1 MGTIPLA
8 YSSRACERTPRLAL
22 EGWRPPGAR
31 LSHRAASQV
40 APPRPRSQRRHP
52 RLAAA
57 APRRHHGAFQTAPRL
72 PRSAGGER
80 CPGPAPPAD
89 RPTLSRGPYLL
100 RSAGPPAGRGRGQG
114 AAAALA
120 ARLPPPAAARQRPPH
135 APGRRVANGR
145 AQRPPR
151 ARGPPPSLPPRAAPA
166 PGCPHGRES
175 RPASG
180 QRRRRLPAPGRCR
193 RRLGRGERRAAG
205 MGPQTRPALGPVPFS
220 PAVRGS
226 SRRGLGLFLGTHQP
240 NRRAREANC
249 R

>member
-80 CPGPAPPAD
+80 CPGPAPPAPLSPAA
-89 RPTLSRGPYLL
+89 PTC
-100 RSAGPPAGRGRGQG
+100 SAPLALQRAGAG
-114 AAAALA
+114 A
-120 ARLPPPAAARQRPPH
+120 RELPPRWLPASRRRRPLANGPRT
-135 APGRRVANGR
+135 RRVGGSPTAVPNGR
-145 AQRPPR
+145 R
-151 ARGPPPSLPPRAAPA
+151 ARGGLLPPSLPPRAAPA